1 LSEQEA
7 SRGKKKNAL
16 LACSAVMVVKEMH
29 LKSAVKSLSLWIVG
43 GEEKRDGRLA
53 FVFSSFLTVE
63 TGHSHNMKLPAFK

>member
-43 GEEKRDGRLA
+43 GEEKRDGIQ
-53 FVFSSFLTVE
+53 VFLVQSRAAEPSL
-63 TGHSHNMKLPAFK
+63 L